1 MKRLEPRHWAF
12 LGLFVVV
19 LATMLLG
26 FRPSMGISPDTQ
38 KMFNYIDSLPSGSI
52 VMFSFDHE
60 ASALPEIK
68 PLALALLRHSFSKGH
83 RIIGVA
89 LMAEGTAVGYR
100 LMETVAGE
108 YGKQYG
114 SDFAYLGFKPQFIAA
129 ILSMGESIPKTF
141 PRDYLGT
148 PVEQIP
154 LLKNVRAYSDLA
166 GVISISDGNL
176 ATHWIEYGHARFNVT
191 VSAAVTAAMV
201 TSYDPYL
208 SSGQLNAMVSGLR
221 GAAEYEQLIK
231 IGGGGQRG
239 MMAQSVSHLYVLAL
253 IVIGNIMYFTARR
266 RRGKSS

>member
-1 MKRLEPRHWAF
+1 
-12 LGLFVVV
+12 
-19 LATMLLG
+19 
-26 FRPSMGISPDTQ
+26 
-38 KMFNYIDSLPSGSI
+38 
-52 VMFSFDHE
+52 
-60 ASALPEIK
+60 
-68 PLALALLRHSFSKGH
+68 
-83 RIIGVA
+83 
-89 LMAEGTAVGYR
+89 MAEGTAVGYR